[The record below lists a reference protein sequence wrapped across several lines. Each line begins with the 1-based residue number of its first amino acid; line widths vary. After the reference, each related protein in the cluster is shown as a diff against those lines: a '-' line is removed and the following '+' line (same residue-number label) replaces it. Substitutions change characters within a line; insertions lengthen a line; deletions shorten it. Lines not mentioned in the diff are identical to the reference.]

1 MTLSART
8 SPWLPDSLGPVPW
21 AARPALPARAASKS
35 ATSHSFRAEVRHCVL
50 VSVVPGEV
58 GGDLGSDFAARAR
71 ACLAALS
78 ARWSATNRQNGW
90 MYARMYATT
99 DRLIV
104 RAKRPRSKSF
114 RLTNVACADTKREA
128 MSASWLTPAS
138 QPAAPEP
145 RAKTLSETRRP
156 CLGRGE
162 SSRECW
168 LRPLDLA
175 AAGQAWDWCQDCG
188 CATARDSTSW
198 PGSYSYA
205 RQRRRRR
212 GNRRAGGP
220 GRPRACTRSVT

>member
-145 RAKTLSETRRP
+145 RAKTLSVRR
-156 CLGRGE
+156 G
-162 SSRECW
+162 
-168 LRPLDLA
+168 DLA
-175 AAGQAWDWCQDCG
+175 WAAASL
-188 CATARDSTSW
+188 RE
-198 PGSYSYA
+198 
-205 RQRRRRR
+205 
-212 GNRRAGGP
+212 NAGF
-220 GRPRACTRSVT
+220 AL

>member
-90 MYARMYATT
+90 MYARMYAM
-99 DRLIV
+99 L
-104 RAKRPRSKSF
+104 
-114 RLTNVACADTKREA
+114 CAGLERGVD
-128 MSASWLTPAS
+128 LH
-138 QPAAPEP
+138 
-145 RAKTLSETRRP
+145 
-156 CLGRGE
+156 LGCR
-162 SSRECW
+162 
-168 LRPLDLA
+168 DLGQA
-175 AAGQAWDWCQDCG
+175 AAGEI
-188 CATARDSTSW
+188 
-198 PGSYSYA
+198 
-205 RQRRRRR
+205 RRE
-212 GNRRAGGP
+212 P
-220 GRPRACTRSVT
+220 GRASESGGERARERERVPPRPPTVAPTNGGLPPPRKKYI

>member
-50 VSVVPGEV
+50 VSVVSGEV
-58 GGDLGSDFAARAR
+58 GGELGSDFGARAR
-71 ACLAALS
+71 ARAFLAALS

-145 RAKTLSETRRP
+145 RAKTLSVRR
-156 CLGRGE
+156 G
-162 SSRECW
+162 
-168 LRPLDLA
+168 DLA
-175 AAGQAWDWCQDCG
+175 WAAASL
-188 CATARDSTSW
+188 RE
-198 PGSYSYA
+198 
-205 RQRRRRR
+205 
-212 GNRRAGGP
+212 NAGF
-220 GRPRACTRSVT
+220 AL